1 MSTPKRQCVRI
12 AELSDVCGV
21 SVSTLKFYLR
31 EGLLHPG
38 ATRAVNQADYDE
50 SHVRRVRL
58 VRALLELGNVQ
69 LADIRRVLAAVDD
82 AELPI
87 HEAFGVAQDAMVPRR
102 ERDSEEYQRAY
113 ADVDA
118 FVTRHGLRVR
128 PDAEAR
134 GMLADSL
141 VAMRSAGFDV
151 AVHGFDEQVPGILA
165 SSAMELSLLP
175 TDDRVQQMEFS
186 VVGTISYEVAVAAIR
201 RLALEHASWER
212 FGEK

>member
-1 MSTPKRQCVRI
+1 MRI